1 MIRLIA
7 IALGLVFAA
16 GCSQL
21 TESQRATLDAGI
33 QAYDKQNFTQS
44 VDKLSHFLG
53 EVKDRPESSR
63 AAYVRGMSR
72 IRLNQRA
79 DAYAD
84 LRLATNAPGDPDS
97 VWRAYVQLST
107 LYFEDGKYD
116 AALRMAVAAE
126 GRMPHQP
133 PKDAMIYRQGI
144 CYERLGRWDDAKKPF
159 RLASEQFPNSTFG
172 KAAARRLAIN
182 ARFFAV
188 QCGAFSDPKNADVLR
203 SRLSQAGFPVYLRPE
218 PRGSST
224 SHVVLVGK
232 YPTLNE
238 ALSQLTAVR
247 RIVPDAVLWP

>member
-1 MIRLIA
+1 MSRYFVL
-7 IALGLVFAA
+7 ALGLAIFT

-21 TESQRATLDAGI
+21 TESQRATLNAGI
-33 QAYDKQNFTQS
+33 QAYDKQNFTDS
-44 VDKLSHFLG
+44 VDKLTQFLS
-53 EVKDRPESSR
+53 EVSEKPESSR

-72 IRLNQRA
+72 IRLNQRGE
-79 DAYAD
+79 AYAD

-126 GRMPHQP
+126 GRMPNQP

-144 CYERLGRWDDAKKPF
+144 CYERLGRWDDSKKPF
-159 RLASEQFPNSTFG
+159 RIVSEQYPTSTFG

-203 SRLSQAGFPVYLRPE
+203 SRLSQAGFPVFLRPE
-218 PRGSST
+218 PRGSTT

-232 YPTLNE
+232 YQTLAE
-238 ALSQLTAVR
+238 GLSQLTAVR